1 LKASLISTRKSHINY
16 RKLKQIK
23 IKERIFS
30 ESVSSAD
37 FEHMESKSDEKIQR
51 IVKTKTSV
59 RSRAY
64 CNTRY
69 NSAMIIRTRDM
80 NIAKFYG
87 YRREDIE
94 QWLDESEYH
103 LQTRDI
109 SPTREQ
115 L

>member
-1 LKASLISTRKSHINY
+1 
-16 RKLKQIK
+16 
-23 IKERIFS
+23 
-30 ESVSSAD
+30 
-37 FEHMESKSDEKIQR
+37 
-51 IVKTKTSV
+51 
-59 RSRAY
+59 
-64 CNTRY
+64 
-69 NSAMIIRTRDM
+69 MIIRTRDM

-115 L
+115 LWSNWSCTLSDRNKNISKHSRQSNAQR